1 MNTTEQSPV
10 VLTYICDGCHEP
22 IEDKPVRWCSYTIHG
37 RIECLEAVAKEEYGN
52 YINSSN

>member
-22 IEDKPVRWCSYTIHG
+22 IEDKPVRWCGHTIHG

-52 YINSSN
+52 YISSN